1 MSHVQY
7 LDELIREYLVFRGFS
22 STLKAFDSDLKI
34 EKDKGFRVDRIVE
47 QLAQYISAYDLLALR
62 ELWQHLDQKMF
73 SKLEH
78 HFSPAVKKMENAV
91 LKLYLVNAVTNNKPE
106 KVTDFFA
113 KMTPELSSQS
123 EWKEWFMLP
132 FIKCPE
138 ENPTFAVH
146 FTRQWQDT
154 LFVSLHNFLAMI
166 FQCMPLPTLAN
177 YEEDAARMRR
187 LQEENDMLRHKLAQI
202 DNTKATPSDGP
213 SLIEGVQPTE
223 LMDDFYII
231 AQETLNSGESQS
243 KTLKNLIR
251 NIGSGLPAS
260 PILNRKS
267 SQAGTVSRRMSSSP
281 SVEEPQKRTVSK
293 QQQQAHRPGG
303 GMTRSTVSAGKL
315 APTDAKRRTSSES
328 PSSSSVDRRSA
339 QKSVPLDEDS
349 DTPRFLLLIKR
360 EYGQHAGSVCHCKFN
375 SSGTALAT
383 ADTDGVIKLWTTTPA
398 LKTAATFVTKN
409 SVLSLDWVMKDERFV
424 ISGHKAGLIRL
435 HDNSKMVWELNSE
448 SDSLLQDS
456 WVVDIQCS
464 PTDSTFV
471 CSVVGDQGNGSGKLL
486 LYDIKTRKLESSMSL
501 PTDDIVANYV
511 TFNHNGQLLIAGCND
526 GSVRIYDVRSSD
538 CIDVWPAHQGA
549 IESIEMTADFTACY
563 TMGRDGKLSQRS
575 LNQRGQVLWEATLP
589 ELFNMDAMTK
599 PHGQLFTWDPSGT
612 YVLLCGNAGG
622 VICQPSGCTLSPV
635 QELKRYKSPGP
646 KSYGVSGLSIDWTI
660 ADQLATVVTGLNDGT
675 IFMSMLLTP

>member
-166 FQCMPLPTLAN
+166 FQV
-177 YEEDAARMRR
+177 RKG
-187 LQEENDMLRHKLAQI
+187 KLYCI
-202 DNTKATPSDGP
+202 SIIK
-213 SLIEGVQPTE
+213 VQ
-223 LMDDFYII
+223 
-231 AQETLNSGESQS
+231 
-243 KTLKNLIR
+243 
-251 NIGSGLPAS
+251 
-260 PILNRKS
+260 KS

-293 QQQQAHRPGG
+293 QQQQVHRPG

-339 QKSVPLDEDS
+339 QKSVPLDEDN

-435 HDNSKMVWELNSE
+435 HDNSKMAWELNSE

-456 WVVDIQCS
+456 WVVDIRCS